1 MLSRRR
7 RSSDRHPK
15 EAFMQQLINQVTQ
28 RTGIPEDKARAA
40 VDTVVGY
47 LKQHLPG
54 PVASQLD
61 NAVSGQA
68 GQGTGSLA
76 DKAKGMLGG
85 GNQ

>member
-1 MLSRRR
+1 
-7 RSSDRHPK
+7 
-15 EAFMQQLINQVTQ
+15 MQQLINQVAQ

-47 LKQHLPG
+47 LKEHLPA

-61 NAVSGQA
+61 SAVSGQGA
-68 GQGTGSLA
+68 QAEGSGMM

-85 GNQ
+85 GGNR

>member
-1 MLSRRR
+1 
-7 RSSDRHPK
+7 
-15 EAFMQQLINQVTQ
+15 MQQLINQVTQ

-61 NAVSGQA
+61 GAVSGEGAQA
-68 GQGTGSLA
+68 GGMM

-85 GNQ
+85 SR